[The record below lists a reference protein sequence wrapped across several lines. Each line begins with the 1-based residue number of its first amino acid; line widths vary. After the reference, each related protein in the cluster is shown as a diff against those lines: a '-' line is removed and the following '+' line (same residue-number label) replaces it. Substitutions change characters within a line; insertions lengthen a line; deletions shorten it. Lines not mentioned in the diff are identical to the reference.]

1 MENSPAFDLNNAINR
16 WRDGLNQ
23 SPHFREENLAELEAH
38 LRDSV
43 TELQSRGLTN
53 DEAFLLGARRLGNPV
68 GLELEFGKI
77 NQGRVWLH
85 RLLWMLVGVQVWD
98 LLLTVSRLAADAGVL
113 GGLIGLRYGFL
124 GTYPLSGGSLF
135 AAALFGL
142 ANLLALTGCVAGC
155 WWLLR
160 RMENTAHKVAL
171 KALRRP
177 ILLGLVVSAL
187 FLVVRFS
194 AFVLATRPLML
205 QGYSPDVYIS
215 IVTGRSLALF
225 TVMSL
230 ETLAFVILTIVL
242 LRRRLCSR
250 SAS

>member
-1 MENSPAFDLNNAINR
+1 MENSPAFDLNNAISR

-43 TELQSRGLTN
+43 ADLQSRGLTN
-53 DEAFLLGARRLGNPV
+53 EEALGARRLGNPA
-68 GLELEFGKI
+68 GLEPEFGKI
-77 NQGRVWLH
+77 NRGRVWLH
-85 RLLWMLVGVQVWD
+85 RLLWMLVGIQVWD

-113 GGLIGLRYGFL
+113 GGLIGLRYSFPS
-124 GTYPLSGGSLF
+124 TYPLSGGSLF
-135 AAALFGL
+135 ATAVFGL

-160 RMENTAHKVAL
+160 RVENTAHRMAL

-187 FLVVRFS
+187 VLVLHYSELRF
-194 AFVLATRPLML
+194 AMGPLL
-205 QGYSPDVYIS
+205 SQGYSGKLL
-215 IVTGRSLALF
+215 TNFLTARSLALWAL
-225 TVMSL
+225 MSL
-230 ETLAFVILTIVL
+230 ETLAFVVLTIVL
-242 LRRRLCSR
+242 LRRHLCLQ

>member
-1 MENSPAFDLNNAINR
+1 MENSPAFDLNNAISR

-23 SPHFREENLAELEAH
+23 SPHFREDNLAELEAH

-43 TELQSRGLTN
+43 ADLQSRGLMN
-53 DEAFLLGARRLGNPV
+53 EEAFLLGARRLGNSA
-68 GLELEFGKI
+68 GLEPEFGKI
-77 NQGRVWLH
+77 NRGRVWLH
-85 RLLWMLVGVQVWD
+85 RLLWMLVGIQVWD
-98 LLLTVSRLAADAGVL
+98 LLLNVSRLAADMGVL
-113 GGLIGLRYGFL
+113 GALMGLRYSF
-124 GTYPLSGGSLF
+124 PEISRLSGGSLF
-135 AAALFGL
+135 ASAVFGL
-142 ANLLALTGCVAGC
+142 AYLLALIGCGVGC

-160 RMENTAHKVAL
+160 RVENTAHKVSL

-194 AFVLATRPLML
+194 ALMLATRALMM
-205 QGYSPDVYIS
+205 QGYSPEVYIS
-215 IVTGRSLALF
+215 VLTGRSLALF
-225 TVMSL
+225 ALTSL

-242 LRRRLCSR
+242 LRRRLCLR